1 VQAVPTWRQ
10 ASALEMAR
18 HFASAVSCILQEFF
32 TVSCLAGMIFV
43 KILVGDRQILLK
55 GISEFLFVR
64 FKIIARFMLKISRAD
79 NAELCVS

>member
-1 VQAVPTWRQ
+1 
-10 ASALEMAR
+10 
-18 HFASAVSCILQEFF
+18 
-32 TVSCLAGMIFV
+32 MIFV